1 MCCLFGLI
9 DPQHRFTGKQKGKM
23 LHALAT
29 ASEVRGTDATGV
41 AYNTQNGLCI
51 SKYPIP
57 GRRFRFR
64 VQDDTTVAMG
74 HTRMATQ
81 GNARYRFNAHPFY
94 GTVGNTPFALAH
106 NGMIH
111 NDWELQRTYHLPK
124 SRIATDSYVA
134 VQLLEQRNDLS
145 FESLAYAAEQ
155 LEGSFTLTLL
165 DRADNLYF
173 IKGNNPMTIYHFK
186 DSGLYLYASTEDI
199 LKTAILCIPYRLGTP
214 VPINI
219 TTGEILQIS
228 STGKQRRGQFDDS
241 KLYRHQRMPYSGW
254 SGFSLSG
261 TKTGKQSH
269 TQYLDDLKS
278 IASFFGFA
286 PAYVDYLLGEG
297 VDPMEIEEMLYNGE
311 LEGSTYESVGSR
323 AW

>member
-1 MCCLFGLI
+1 MCCLFGLM
-9 DPQHRFTGKQKGKM
+9 DPQHRFTGKQKCKM

-29 ASEVRGTDATGV
+29 ASEARGTDATGV

-57 GRRFRFR
+57 GHRFRFR

-74 HTRMATQ
+74 HTRMTTQ
-81 GNARYRFNAHPFY
+81 GDERHNFNNHPFY
-94 GTVGNTPFALAH
+94 GSVGKEPFALAH

-111 NDWELQRTYHLPK
+111 NDRELKKACRLPGTK
-124 SRIATDSYVA
+124 VATDSYVA
-134 VQLLEQRNDLS
+134 VQLLEQRKDLS

-155 LEGSFTLTLL
+155 LEGSFTFTLL
-165 DRADNLYF
+165 DGADNLYF

-199 LKTAILCIPYRLGTP
+199 LKTAILCIPYRLGASF
-214 VPINI
+214 PINI

-241 KLYRHQRMPYSGW
+241 KLYRHQWLPYAGW

-261 TKTGKQSH
+261 TKTGKQLH

-278 IASFFGFA
+278 IASFFGYS